1 MKDIYDRLSGEF
13 DLSGWKEQRKGQYFF
28 MVPKKQARSL
38 ITRLK
43 EVEGFGH
50 LIFFSAVDHI
60 EEGVFHLLYLLHSYE
75 KKTDFGVYVEISR
88 ENAEME
94 SIHDLWP
101 AAKTYQ
107 RELREMFG
115 VNFPGSPGV
124 DDNFVLEGWEDL
136 PPMRRDFD
144 TKEYSEKTYYPRPGR
159 RKTDNREALR
169 DKLYPSE
176 AEQW

>member
-1 MKDIYDRLSGEF
+1 MKELYDKLSGEF
-13 DLSGWKEQRKGQYFF
+13 DLTDWKEQKKGQYYFR
-28 MVPKKQARSL
+28 VPKIQARSL

-50 LIFFSAVDHI
+50 LVFFTAIDRI
-60 EEGVFHLLYLLHSYE
+60 EKGVFDLLYLLHNYRTG
-75 KKTDFGVYVEISR
+75 TDFGVFVEIDR
-88 ENAEME
+88 ENVEME

-124 DDNFVLEGWEDL
+124 SDNFVLEGWDDL

-159 RKTDNREALR
+159 QKHDNREALKE
-169 DKLYPSE
+169 KLYPSE